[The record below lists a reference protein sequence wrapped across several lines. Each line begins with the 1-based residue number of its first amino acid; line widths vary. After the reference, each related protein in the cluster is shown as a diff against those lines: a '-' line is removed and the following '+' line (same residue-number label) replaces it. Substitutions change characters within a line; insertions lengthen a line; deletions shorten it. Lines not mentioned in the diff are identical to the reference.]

1 VVGLPGTIA
10 TTTSSMFHSL
20 SAYVRLRFP
29 PFTLTCGYSV
39 LRFPR
44 KIFKKMSPERN
55 SPGGHCVQSLI
66 SPATVPCGFPAGNS
80 VLKG

>member
-44 KIFKKMSPERN
+44 KIFKKNVPREKLSRGTLRTV
-55 SPGGHCVQSLI
+55 SHLSSHRALRFSLRE
-66 SPATVPCGFPAGNS
+66 
-80 VLKG
+80 

>member
-29 PFTLTCGYSV
+29 PFYIDLRLQCLAVSPQDLQKNVPREKLSRGTLRTVSHLSSHRA
-39 LRFPR
+39 LRFSR
-44 KIFKKMSPERN
+44 RE
-55 SPGGHCVQSLI
+55 
-66 SPATVPCGFPAGNS
+66 
-80 VLKG
+80 